1 VVVLAAKTSTQ
12 EATVMWDNTAL
23 HVKDAEDWATLVERE
38 ALERVSRVE
47 AENAVVLGSVYE
59 DVEGFVQKI
68 ALLQSELVVKRQT

>member
-1 VVVLAAKTSTQ
+1 
-12 EATVMWDNTAL
+12 
-23 HVKDAEDWATLVERE
+23 
-38 ALERVSRVE
+38 VE